1 MSTVILFNN
10 INKFTAMSNMN
21 GSWFYWNSE
30 CKVMAVFFSSLGR
43 NFSPWWWFG
52 KKINLCFRK
61 MPRTNLIL
69 IANFKSAN
77 VLRARVWKCVVS
89 FSCLRKTKEKE
100 LVDSRFFFLISF
112 YIKAWFQVQRLQNC
126 LYYCTNN
133 FGTIVLRS
141 NDRYRSSSLLST
153 KSQASKYLS
162 RND

>member
-100 LVDSRFFFLISF
+100 LVDSRFFFSDF
-112 YIKAWFQVQRLQNC
+112 V
-126 LYYCTNN
+126 LYQS
-133 FGTIVLRS
+133 VV
-141 NDRYRSSSLLST
+141 SSSKVTKLLVLLHKQFWNHCFT
-153 KSQASKYLS
+153 F
-162 RND
+162 